1 MLIAGTADV
10 CSRGDICFNRDWF
23 RAVLRAGT
31 ECSDACRQR
40 APRPASINKDKDRVL
55 FMADVILEQLVNEV
69 NQFVADRDWEQFH
82 TPKNLSMA
90 LSVEAAELVEHFQWL
105 TAEQSDG
112 LPADARAA
120 VGEELA
126 DILIYTIMVAE
137 RLGLDLEAA
146 ARNKM
151 VQNRR
156 KYPVEKAR
164 GLAAKY
170 TEL

>member
-1 MLIAGTADV
+1 MRHAD
-10 CSRGDICFNRDWF
+10 G
-23 RAVLRAGT
+23 
-31 ECSDACRQR
+31 ECPGAFRQR
-40 APRPASINKDKDRVL
+40 PIRLGPINHYQDGHEI
-55 FMADVILEQLVNEV
+55 MADTFLQQLVEEV
-69 NQFVADRDWEQFH
+69 NRFVEDRDWQQFH

-105 TAEQSDG
+105 TADQSDD
-112 LPADARAA
+112 LPRDKRAA

-137 RLGLDLEAA
+137 RLGLDLEVAT
-146 ARNKM
+146 RDKM
-151 VQNRR
+151 AQNRR